1 MPENLKAEM
10 TKLVGHIGTG
20 LGFFLIG
27 IWHLFN
33 HIKLHALHPN
43 GYNSLLWFPT
53 PKIRHFELFLI
64 MCGTLIFLLRELF
77 GNHQLLNSDGTIPS
91 THLHNIEHSCIS
103 LSLFIYAF
111 FSMLIDKITP
121 SIQAQNGITNF
132 LASIAFGLE
141 LLLFH
146 LHSSDH
152 MGVEGQYH
160 WLLQIVILVSL
171 IATLLGIPF
180 PNNFLNNFVRS
191 YSIMFQGLWLMVIG
205 VMLWTPKFIPKGC
218 FMILEEGYQVVRC
231 HGHEAL
237 ERAKSLVNIEFSWY
251 IIGFTSLVISL
262 YLVGFKIFTKNNNV
276 EYHSLKNN
284 IEDQEEHLVDVEAQK
299 RSELVKK
306 KFVEMGKVFAT

>member
-1 MPENLKAEM
+1 MA
-10 TKLVGHIGTG
+10 KLVGHVGTG
-20 LGFFLIG
+20 FGFFLIG
-27 IWHLFN
+27 NWHLFN

-64 MCGTLIFLLRELF
+64 MCVTLIFLLMELF
-77 GNHQLLNSDGTIPS
+77 GNHHILNSDGTIPS
-91 THLHNIEHSCIS
+91 NHLHYIEHSSIS

-111 FSMLIDKITP
+111 FSMLIDKTTP
-121 SIQAQNGITNF
+121 STQTQNGITNF

-146 LHSSDH
+146 FHSTDH
-152 MGVEGQYH
+152 MGVEGHYH
-160 WLLQIVILVSL
+160 WLLQIVIFVSL
-171 IATLLGIPF
+171 ITTLLGIPF

-191 YSIMFQGLWLMVIG
+191 YSIMFQGIWLMVIG

-218 FMILEEGYQVVRC
+218 FINLEEGYQVVRC

-237 ERAKSLVNIEFSWY
+237 ERANSLVTIEFSWY
-251 IIGFTSLVISL
+251 IIGSTSLVISL
-262 YLVGFKIFTKNNNV
+262 YLVGSKIFTKNNNV

-284 IEDQEEHLVDVEAQK
+284 IEDQEEDLVDDVEAQK
-299 RSELVKK
+299 RSEFINK